1 MKVIKLDGKCDLYA
15 YKMGAAPMFPKDIT
29 GDAIASQ
36 IPGNVEI
43 DLMNA
48 GILPNIYKDA
58 NVEKT
63 REFEL
68 YDWWYVKEFEID
80 SLVDDTEAFLVF
92 DGVCKI

>member
-1 MKVIKLDGKCDLYA
+1 MKTIKLDGACRLYA
-15 YKMGAAPMFPKDIT
+15 YKTETAPDTPKNIMGT
-29 GDAIASQ
+29 GIPSN

-48 GILPNIYKDA
+48 GILPNIYQGA

-68 YDWWYVKEFEID
+68 YDWWYVKEFA
-80 SLVDDTEAFLVF
+80 VDEMPCGYDGFLV
-92 DGVCKI
+92 